1 MDLGLQIRD
10 WARRFSLYFPKPE
23 KQEAKARCWVV
34 VPYTTTTTTTPLH
47 LLQVMNST
55 IRMDYFFTR
64 DVPIVL
70 HLSVS
75 NYVYIQ

>member
-1 MDLGLQIRD
+1 MDLVLQIRD
-10 WARRFSLYFPKPE
+10 WTRRFTLHFSKPE

-34 VPYTTTTTTTPLH
+34 VPYTTTTTTQLL

-55 IRMDYFFTR
+55 IRMDLILFTR

-70 HLSVS
+70 HKSLS